1 MCVYIFVFP
10 VSKSKHALPVILV
23 LLNWNVYLL
32 KHMGA
37 GMFLL
42 DGGKKK
48 RVLLGGCFVL
58 LFAPKSRQCHR
69 HLLMKMKNEL

>member
-1 MCVYIFVFP
+1 MCVYTFMFP
-10 VSKSKHALPVILV
+10 VSKSQHTLPMTLV
-23 LLNWNVYLL
+23 LLSWNVYLV

-42 DGGKKK
+42 DGENK

-58 LFAPKSRQCHR
+58 VFSPKSMQCHR
-69 HLLMKMKNEL
+69 HLSMKMKNEL

>member
-10 VSKSKHALPVILV
+10 VSKSKHALPMILV

-42 DGGKKK
+42 DGKKK
-48 RVLLGGCFVL
+48 GVAGG
-58 LFAPKSRQCHR
+58 LFCVAFCS
-69 HLLMKMKNEL
+69 

>member
-1 MCVYIFVFP
+1 M
-10 VSKSKHALPVILV
+10 ILV

-42 DGGKKK
+42 DGRKKT

-58 LFAPKSRQCHR
+58 FFAPKSRQHHR
-69 HLLMKMKNEL
+69 HLSMKMKNEL